1 MNFRFFTL
9 EDSRETNEERDDD
22 FIKRDHNNH
31 SRVISG
37 FSSENET
44 IKRFTAEG
52 KKIKLTQGS
61 LRCNDLHF
69 IHGLNSEA

>member
-52 KKIKLTQGS
+52 KKNQINTGKSS
-61 LRCNDLHF
+61 L
-69 IHGLNSEA
+69 